1 MSFSLSLMLLAWA
14 TQELADIVLLS
25 QEQCGDEMSTHLS

>member
-14 TQELADIVLLS
+14 TWELADIVLLS
-25 QEQCGDEMSTHLS
+25 QEQRGDKMSTHLS